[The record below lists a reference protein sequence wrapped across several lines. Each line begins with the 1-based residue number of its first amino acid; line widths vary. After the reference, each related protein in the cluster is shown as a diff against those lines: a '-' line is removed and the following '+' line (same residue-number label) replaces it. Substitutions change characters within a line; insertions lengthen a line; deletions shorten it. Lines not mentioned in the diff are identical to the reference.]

1 MCQSQLKWGKT
12 FTDARLAAAVVDRLT
27 FNAHIINTGTN
38 SYRLRTT
45 RTNRKAAATRPT

>member
-1 MCQSQLKWGKT
+1 VPVPIEWGNT
-12 FTDARLAAAVVDRLT
+12 FTDPRLAAAVVDRLT

-45 RTNRKAAATRPT
+45 RTTRKGTATRPN

>member
-1 MCQSQLKWGKT
+1 MPVPIEWGKT

-45 RTNRKAAATRPT
+45 RTSRKGAATRPTT